1 MIWRCRDVSVPTRSD
16 ASLRQADSLVVS
28 RDCSSARCTL
38 ASSSARPTGFSMKSD
53 APAVDSHR
61 HVAVSSD
68 HDGWQSVAAVK

>member
-1 MIWRCRDVSVPTRSD
+1 
-16 ASLRQADSLVVS
+16 LVVS